1 MSITSKSNAPQQPKQ
16 NAQLSF
22 QQEQQ
27 RTNEGFLHR
36 LITKA
41 NEHSKKLTIIDTI
54 IYVFLMISL
63 IAVMIIWPHIAD
75 YCVDA
80 MGYVTTAFVAVRL
93 GYSAK
98 GAVENF
104 MKIKSNMT
112 SQGVSSVVVEET
124 ISEEETLG

>member
-1 MSITSKSNAPQQPKQ
+1 MNTTSKSSAPQRQKP
-16 NAQLSF
+16 NASLNF

-27 RTNEGFLHR
+27 QTNEGFLRR

-41 NEHSKKLTIIDTI
+41 NEHSKKLTIIDTV
-54 IYVFLMISL
+54 IYVFLMIAL
-63 IAVMIIWPHIAD
+63 ITVMIIWPHIAD

-104 MKIKSNMT
+104 MKIKSNIT
-112 SQGVSSVVVEET
+112 SQRISSVIIEEEV
-124 ISEEETLG
+124 SEEETLG

>member
-1 MSITSKSNAPQQPKQ
+1 MIA
-16 NAQLSF
+16 
-22 QQEQQ
+22 
-27 RTNEGFLHR
+27 
-36 LITKA
+36 LI
-41 NEHSKKLTIIDTI
+41 I
-54 IYVFLMISL
+54 
-63 IAVMIIWPHIAD
+63 VMTIWPHIAD

-104 MKIKSNMT
+104 MKIKSNIT
-112 SQGVSSVVVEET
+112 SQRVSSVAEET

>member
-1 MSITSKSNAPQQPKQ
+1 M
-16 NAQLSF
+16 
-22 QQEQQ
+22 
-27 RTNEGFLHR
+27 RR

-41 NEHSKKLTIIDTI
+41 NEHSKKLTIIDTV
-54 IYVFLMISL
+54 IYVFLMIAL

-75 YCVDA
+75 HCVDA

-104 MKIKSNMT
+104 MKIKSNIT
-112 SQGVSSVVVEET
+112 SQGVSSVIVEET
-124 ISEEETLG
+124 VSEEETLG

>member
-1 MSITSKSNAPQQPKQ
+1 MSTMSKSSAPQRQKQ
-16 NAQLSF
+16 NASLNF

-27 RTNEGFLHR
+27 RTNEGFLRR

-41 NEHSKKLTIIDTI
+41 NEHSKKLTIIDTV
-54 IYVFLMISL
+54 IYVFLMIAL

-112 SQGVSSVVVEET
+112 SQGVSSIVVEET
-124 ISEEETLG
+124 TSEEETLG

>member
-27 RTNEGFLHR
+27 RTNEGFLRR

-41 NEHSKKLTIIDTI
+41 NEHSKKLTIIDTV
-54 IYVFLMISL
+54 IYVFLMVAL
-63 IAVMIIWPHIAD
+63 ITVMIIWPHIAE

-104 MKIKSNMT
+104 MKIKADMECKEK
-112 SQGVSSVVVEET
+112 VEEE
-124 ISEEETLG
+124 IEEETETLG

>member
-1 MSITSKSNAPQQPKQ
+1 M
-16 NAQLSF
+16 
-22 QQEQQ
+22 
-27 RTNEGFLHR
+27 RR

-41 NEHSKKLTIIDTI
+41 NEHSKKLTIIDTV
-54 IYVFLMISL
+54 IYVFLMIAL
-63 IAVMIIWPHIAD
+63 ITVMIIWPHIAD

-98 GAVENF
+98 GAIENF

-112 SQGVSSVVVEET
+112 SQGVSSIVVKET